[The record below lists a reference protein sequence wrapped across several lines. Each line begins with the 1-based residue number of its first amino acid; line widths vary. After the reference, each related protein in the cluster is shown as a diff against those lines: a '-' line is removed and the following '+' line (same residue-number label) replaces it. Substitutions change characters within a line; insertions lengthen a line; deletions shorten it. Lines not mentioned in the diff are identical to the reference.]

1 MKRWG
6 PFVRRWLVFIAF
18 LVLWQLA
25 TVRAGNPYFPP
36 PLEIAKTA
44 GQVWFTGPASH
55 LFVTDAVTGDVL
67 PSLGRLALGWLI
79 AVAVGVPIGLAL
91 GRSPLVTD
99 YVSTM
104 FFFARSVPATL
115 LVPVFLVM
123 FGIGPRMEI
132 VTILWG
138 TVWPILLNTID
149 GARSVDDVKL
159 DTSRAFRISRPHWV
173 FGVVLPA
180 ALPKVF
186 AGMRL
191 ALSIAV
197 ILMIVSEL
205 TGADSGIGF
214 RMITAQGGSQLTEMW
229 VWIVLVSVLG
239 YLSNLLLTA
248 VERRALAWHP
258 GFRPDKLDAG

>member
-1 MKRWG
+1 MSGRLRA
-6 PFVRRWLVFIAF
+6 FIRRWLVFIAF
-18 LVLWQLA
+18 LLLWQWV
-25 TVRAGNPYFPP
+25 TVSARNPYFPP
-36 PLEIAKTA
+36 PLKIAEVA
-44 GQVWFTGPASH
+44 GTVFTPGV
-55 LFVTDAVTGDVL
+55 LTGDLL

-79 AVAVGVPIGLAL
+79 AVVVGVPVGLAL
-91 GRSPLVTD
+91 GRSPVITD
-99 YVSTM
+99 YVSAM

-115 LVPVFLVM
+115 LVPVFLVA

-138 TVWPILLNTID
+138 TIWPILLNTID
-149 GARSVDDVKL
+149 GARSVDEIKL

-173 FGVVLPA
+173 LGVVLPA

-191 ALSIAV
+191 ALSIAI

-205 TGADSGIGF
+205 TGVASGIGYQLVN
-214 RMITAQGGSQLTEMW
+214 AQGGFLLPEMW

-239 YLSNLLLTA
+239 YLSNLLLSA

-258 GFRPDKLDAG
+258 GFHPEQLSA

>member
-1 MKRWG
+1 MSTRWG
-6 PFVRRWLVFIAF
+6 SFARRWLVFIAF
-18 LVLWQLA
+18 LLVWQWITTSVA
-25 TVRAGNPYFPP
+25 NPYFPP
-36 PLEIAKTA
+36 PMQILDAA
-44 GQVWFTGPASH
+44 GQAWFSDSADH
-55 LFVTDAVTGDVL
+55 WFVTDAVTGDLL
-67 PSLGRLALGWLI
+67 PSLGRLLVGWLI

-91 GRSPLVTD
+91 GRSPIITD

-115 LVPVFLVM
+115 LVPVFMVM

-138 TVWPILLNTID
+138 TIWPILLNTID
-149 GARSVDDVKL
+149 GARSVDEVKL
-159 DTSRAFRISRPHWV
+159 ETSRAFRISRPQWI
-173 FGVVLPA
+173 FGVVLPS

-191 ALSIAV
+191 ALSIAI

-205 TGADSGIGF
+205 MGSSSGIGY
-214 RMITAQGGSQLTEMW
+214 RLINAQGGFQLAEMW
-229 VWIVLVSVLG
+229 AWIVLVSVLG
-239 YLSNLLLTA
+239 YASNLLLTA

-258 GFRPDKLDAG
+258 GFHADQLD